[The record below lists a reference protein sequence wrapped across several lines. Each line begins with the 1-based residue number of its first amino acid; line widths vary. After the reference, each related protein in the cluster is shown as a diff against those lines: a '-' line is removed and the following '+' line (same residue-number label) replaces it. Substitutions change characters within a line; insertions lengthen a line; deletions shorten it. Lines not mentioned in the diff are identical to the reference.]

1 MPRPDNYYDS
11 RLNDQPQPGAVQ
23 PSAPVSSGTNNGQ
36 ATPSTFTQSKLYDN
50 LSENQKK
57 QEKNLSHVMHTQNVK
72 IFILCLQT
80 EKL

>member
-50 LSENQKK
+50 LSENQKIRRGPRRCSSR
-57 QEKNLSHVMHTQNVK
+57 LH
-72 IFILCLQT
+72 
-80 EKL
+80 EKLFS